1 MKSRLFLKI
10 FAAYSVALLTVLTL
24 DSFFVAFQT
33 RQDISRQIRDEL
45 ITNGR
50 SLRLMPLEHIVKN
63 TFELSETLKARVTV
77 VNAAGRVLK
86 DSGRDTP
93 DLDNH
98 LNRPEIQEARVKG
111 QGSAI
116 RYSQTLHADMMY
128 IALPV
133 REGEGISGY
142 IRLAK
147 PLQEVK
153 TAIGHFYQ
161 IVFRAAVII
170 LTSFLLL
177 ALFFI
182 PKFISPIL
190 RITTYTTE
198 KARNE
203 GVPGSLIVHSRD
215 EIGQLADNINLLV
228 RKYEDNLRLA
238 FEERENLEAAFTSM
252 VEGIV
257 ILDSENRIERV
268 NKGMMSILGDKY
280 FELTGKTPLEIFRN
294 VELQNTLDRYR
305 ETGNPVFREISLG
318 DGNPIILNVNIV
330 PIKGLPGQEQ
340 KTIMVFHDVTQLR
353 KLERIRGNFVA
364 NVTHEIK
371 TPLTAIIGFV
381 QTLQEGAIEYKAEA
395 VNFLRI
401 ISEHALRLN
410 RLVDDLLLLSSIE
423 FGERKLNLDKIDVGE
438 AILRAIAV
446 IEEKA
451 QKKGLAIRKTWADPL
466 PPILADADGVVQILV
481 NVLDN
486 AVKFTPSGSITI
498 SVRSNE
504 AGYLT
509 VMIADTGIGIPA
521 RDISRLGERFYRV
534 DKTRSRELGG
544 TGLGLS
550 IVKHLLKAQNGR
562 MEVESK
568 PGAGSVIKLFF
579 PIASTR
585 ISQ

>member
-1 MKSRLFLKI
+1 VKSRLFLKI

-24 DSFFVAFQT
+24 DSFFVASQT
-33 RQDISRQIRDEL
+33 RQDISRQIKDEL
-45 ITNGR
+45 IMNGQI
-50 SLRLMPLEHIVKN
+50 LRLMPLEQVVKN
-63 TFELSETLKARVTV
+63 IHLLSEALKARVTV
-77 VNAAGRVLK
+77 VNAVGRVLE
-86 DSGRDTP
+86 DSERDAP
-93 DLDNH
+93 NFDNH

-116 RYSQTLHADMMY
+116 RYSQTLRTDMMY
-128 IALPV
+128 VALPV
-133 REGEGISGY
+133 REGEEISGY

-153 TAIGHFYQ
+153 TTIGHFYQ

-203 GVPGSLIVHSRD
+203 GIPGSLMVHSRD
-215 EIGQLADNINLLV
+215 EIGLLADNINLLV

-238 FEERENLEAAFTSM
+238 FEEREKLEAAFASM

-257 ILDSENRIERV
+257 ILNSENRVERV

-280 FELTGKTPLEIFRN
+280 FELTGKTPLEVFRN

-305 ETGNPVFREISLG
+305 ETGNPVFREISLV
-318 DGNPIILNVNIV
+318 DDNPIILNVNIA
-330 PIKGLPGQEQ
+330 PIKGLPGGDR

-353 KLERIRGNFVA
+353 KLERIRGDFVA

-381 QTLQEGAIEYKAEA
+381 QTLQEGAMEDQTKT
-395 VNFLRI
+395 VQFLQI

-410 RLVDDLLLLSSIE
+410 RLVDDLLTLSSIE
-423 FGERKLNLDKIDVGE
+423 LGEKKLHLGEIDIGK
-438 AILRAIAV
+438 AIYKAITI
-446 IEEKA
+446 IEKKA
-451 QKKGLAIRKTWADPL
+451 KEKGLALHRTWSDLL
-466 PPILADADGVVQILV
+466 PPIMADADSIVQILV

-486 AVKFTPSGSITI
+486 AVKFTPSGSIAI
-498 SVRSNE
+498 STSLDKT
-504 AGYLT
+504 GYLS
-509 VMIADTGIGIPA
+509 VMVADTGIGIPA
-521 RDISRLGERFYRV
+521 HEIPRLGERFYRV
-534 DKTRSRELGG
+534 DKMRSRELGG

-550 IVKHLLKAQNGR
+550 IVKHLLKAQNGW

-568 PGAGSVIKLFF
+568 PGAGSVVKLFL
-579 PIASTR
+579 PICC
-585 ISQ
+585 